1 MVSFIVVDHSM
12 GMINQINAVFL
23 TYLTYLGYSLRRNSV
38 EVLKDIMVYS
48 ISSLKKN
55 EVNIKILQGQKFS
68 LIPNCILTLTVIE
81 HV

>member
-55 EVNIKILQGQKFS
+55 EVNIKI
-68 LIPNCILTLTVIE
+68 
-81 HV
+81 